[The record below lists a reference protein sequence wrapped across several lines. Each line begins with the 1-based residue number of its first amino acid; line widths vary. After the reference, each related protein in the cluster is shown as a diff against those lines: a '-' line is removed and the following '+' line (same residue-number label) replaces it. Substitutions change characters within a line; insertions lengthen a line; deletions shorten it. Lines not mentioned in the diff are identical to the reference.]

1 MGKLQEGDVF
11 TLRPGMKVSTVV
23 PRCFIYSNVHS
34 DTTRKSTSV
43 EVGDV
48 LTNKYPVVFQ
58 GEFVGETEEE
68 YDTDY
73 LIGDYVV
80 ERTRM
85 TGGGSGHG
93 YNDYYPDGHQVRARK
108 LNEDGSYDPDG
119 TVVEFYQSGCFNNTI
134 LPGEVEVHRRMEKR
148 TTFT

>member
-11 TLRPGMKVSTVV
+11 TLRPGMKVSTAV

-34 DTTRKSTSV
+34 DTDPKSTTV

-58 GEFVGETEEE
+58 GEFVGDAEEE

-80 ERTRM
+80 ERTRI
-85 TGGGSGHG
+85 TGGQTGR
-93 YNDYYPDGHQVRARK
+93 DFYPDGHQVRARK
-108 LNEDGSYDPDG
+108 LNEDGSYDPGG
-119 TVVEFYQSGCFNNTI
+119 TVVEFYQSGCFTNMISPN
-134 LPGEVEVHRRMEKR
+134 EVETHRRMEKR